1 MASTRMALTKLTFWL
16 WWQWLRLSKRLT
28 WLNGND
34 YGWLDL
40 DNIECGSS
48 DSDGIDSGSL
58 DSDGIEEARTT
69 RMASTSAH
77 STRMASTTAH
87 STKAHS
93 TKAHSTRMASTSA
106 HSTRMASTTAHSTKA
121 HSTRMASKRLT
132 RLRLTRLG
140 WHRRGSLGSDVGIID
155 WDKNSTINYRSYIV
169 LYSYQYYKNQYEIYI
184 NQINPITYI
193 IRRMCCKHE

>member
-1 MASTRMALTKLTFWL
+1 MA
-16 WWQWLRLSKRLT
+16 SKRLT
-28 WLNGND
+28 RLGCRHNRN
-34 YGWLDL
+34 
-40 DNIECGSS
+40 
-48 DSDGIDSGSL
+48 

-93 TKAHSTRMASTSA
+93 TRMAS
-106 HSTRMASTTAHSTKA
+106 ASAHSTKA

-155 WDKNSTINYRSYIV
+155 WDKNSTIDYRSYIV
-169 LYSYQYYKNQYEIYI
+169 LYSYQYYKNQYAIYYI